1 MGFLGD
7 LLSGKS
13 RREEER
19 LQLAK
24 DKAVFDQQLR
34 VLQADQKVRPLLDEA
49 YTRFGGDPNDPTNPG
64 NAKQL
69 GATIDDIFK
78 AYSIE
83 AKKNISP
90 DLIKALKDPKFGADV
105 LKYSQDKGL
114 TIGDILQAG
123 DSPLL
128 RAQGR
133 LAIAKHLDT
142 NEAQRAAAAGDQPV
156 SMPAAAQA
164 NAAPVPAPSLGSG
177 LQMPGVTAGP
187 AASPTVEAPASPIG
201 APAAAA
207 PALPATPAPVV
218 APPKAPTPELQAAVE
233 QIDAQIKNLG
243 KNIATITSKAPDSKS
258 LPLLNDRL
266 KMLTEHRFQLTSK
279 FALEQAGAEAQTGR
293 SIVPPQVLKETGAP
307 AGTLQRDLTAP
318 GAQQRNMLTPEQSA
332 GVAHSATAAGTEL
345 TDVLHAGTTARR
357 ILPILD
363 VAAEAGKRAGVT
375 GPLVTPVREGL
386 YNVANLFGVNTQKQ
400 TALQVMNSLTPQLA
414 IQLTSLMKGQQSDR
428 EFLAGVQSTIN
439 KNETN
444 QAYAMILSFS
454 KELAQLAIEKEVQAR
469 IWTANRDHPG
479 LNLKDAQGHTFQEVF
494 DASVDRI
501 NKERGSIGE
510 RIARN
515 FGVNYRDVLNGKIT
529 PARGAKGGNA
539 P

>member
-7 LLSGKS
+7 LLTGKS
-13 RREEER
+13 RRAEES
-19 LQLAK
+19 LQLQK
-24 DKAVFDQQLR
+24 DKAAFDQQLR
-34 VLQADQKVRPLLDEA
+34 VLQADQKVRPLIDEA

-64 NAKQL
+64 DPKQL

-83 AKKNISP
+83 ARKNVSP
-90 DLIKALKDPKFGADV
+90 DLIKALKDPRFGADL
-105 LKYSQDKGL
+105 LKFSADKNL

-123 DSPLL
+123 DSPML

-133 LAIAKHLDT
+133 LAIAKHMDT
-142 NEAQRAAAAGDQPV
+142 QAGQRAAAAGDQPI

-164 NAAPVPAPSLGSG
+164 NASPALGAG
-177 LQMPGVTAGP
+177 LQMPGGAPITAPVPPQGVTAIPVAPQAPVQAQPLP
-187 AASPTVEAPASPIG
+187 AAPTSPV
-201 APAAAA
+201 
-207 PALPATPAPVV
+207 L
-218 APPKAPTPELQAAVE
+218 PPKAPTPELQAAVE
-233 QIDAQIKNLG
+233 QMDSQITALKKNMAIVDSKTPG
-243 KNIATITSKAPDSKS
+243 SKAI
-258 LPLLNDRL
+258 PLMAQRL
-266 KMLTEHRFQLTSK
+266 QQLQDQRFQLTSK
-279 FALEQAGAEAQTGR
+279 FALGQAEAEAQTGR

-318 GAQQRNMLTPEQSA
+318 GAPTRNMLTPEQSA
-332 GVAHSATAAGTEL
+332 GITHSATAAGAEL
-345 TDVLHAGTTARR
+345 TDVIHSGSVARR
-357 ILPILD
+357 VLPILD

-386 YNVANLFGVNTQKQ
+386 YNVANLFGVKTEKQ
-400 TALQVMNSLTPQLA
+400 TALQIMNSLTPQLA

-444 QAYAMILSFS
+444 QAYAMILQFS
-454 KELAQLAIEKEVQAR
+454 KELAQLAVEKEVQAR
-469 IWTANRDHPG
+469 IWTADRDHPG
-479 LNLKDAQGHTFQEVF
+479 LNMKDKQGRTFQEAF